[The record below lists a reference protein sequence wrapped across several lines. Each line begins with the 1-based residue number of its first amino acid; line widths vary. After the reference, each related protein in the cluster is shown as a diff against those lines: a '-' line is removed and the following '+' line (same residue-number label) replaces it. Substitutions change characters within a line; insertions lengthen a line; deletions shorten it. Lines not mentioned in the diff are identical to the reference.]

1 MKSPFNFGRTVRN
14 EQFTNRETEIKKL
27 VSNFEN
33 GVNTTIISP
42 RRWGKSSLVERA
54 ASLIRSKSI
63 KVVHIDLFSI
73 RSEEEFY
80 NALANAVI
88 KCTSSKTDEWMAL
101 AKKFLRTI
109 SPKFT
114 VELGDKQDFN
124 LELDFEASKKHYKE
138 LLNLPEKIAADKK
151 LKLIICIDEFQ
162 NIAAFSDPLAIQ
174 KRLRSIWQQHEHVSY
189 CLYGSKR
196 HMMIELFSK
205 PNFPFYRFG
214 ETIFLKKISAEKWTF
229 YISKQFQKTGKK
241 ISNEFALQISNTVKC
256 HPYFV
261 QQLSHLVWIN
271 TQTTVDASIIACSV
285 QELIDQNGIL
295 YFQLSENLNNS
306 ELKLLRAIYAGE
318 KQLSSKDTIATYRLG
333 TSASVIKA
341 KRTLFEREILDD
353 TEVVPAFLDPCFEL
367 WFAQNLLS

>member
-54 ASLIRSKSI
+54 ASMIRTKSI
-63 KVVHIDLFSI
+63 KMVHIDLFSI

-88 KCTSSKTDEWMAL
+88 KCTSSKTDEWMGL

-109 SPKFT
+109 SPKFA

-124 LELDFEASKKHYKE
+124 LELDFEASKKHFKE

-214 ETIFLKKISAEKWTF
+214 EMMFLKKISAEKWTF
-229 YISKQFQKTGKK
+229 YITKQFQKTGKK
-241 ISNEFALQISNTVKC
+241 ISNELALQISNTVKC

-271 TQTTVDASIIACSV
+271 TQTSVDAAIIDTSV
-285 QELIDQNGIL
+285 QDLIDQNGIL

-306 ELKLLRAIYAGE
+306 ELKLLRAIHAGE